1 MIMMT
6 DNLAMKII
14 SNLQIPLC
22 RHYEIRK
29 DSQKYGQR
37 PCKNCVKSIF
47 SKMIPTGLLMKK
59 RPSFPSKICPVF

>member
-37 PCKNCVKSIF
+37 PSKIVKKSIF
-47 SKMIPTGLLMKK
+47 SKVKLTSVRNVLRFLQGFVLY
-59 RPSFPSKICPVF
+59 FKI